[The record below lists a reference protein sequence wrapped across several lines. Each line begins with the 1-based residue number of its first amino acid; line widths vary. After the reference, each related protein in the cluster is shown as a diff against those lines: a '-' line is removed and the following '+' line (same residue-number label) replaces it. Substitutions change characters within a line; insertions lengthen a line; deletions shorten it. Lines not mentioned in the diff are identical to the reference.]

1 MSDKSVVLDMNLEH
15 IEHIRIRAAE
25 TDLAVAESRRCAA
38 VAENNVIVATLLP
51 LGYNKAKEAMDMKD
65 ILPEVNSPLFAGVDP
80 EDRKTM
86 LGCIGYHIGTFKKGD
101 IVAFE
106 EENIKHI
113 GIIISGAVD
122 MVKED
127 LWGNKTM
134 LVRMR
139 KDELFGET
147 FACGSDNLSVVTFLV
162 SEDARILFMPFDRVM
177 HSCTMA
183 CVFHHRLI
191 ENMVAIIANKN
202 RDLMRKVEVVSKR
215 SIREKLLAYLSIQ
228 AQTQNSRYFE
238 IPLGRVEL
246 AEYLCVDRSAL
257 TRELVKMK
265 EDGLIDYDKN
275 CFRIL

>member
-1 MSDKSVVLDMNLEH
+1 MMDL
-15 IEHIRIRAAE
+15 IEQ
-25 TDLAVAESRRCAA
+25 
-38 VAENNVIVATLLP
+38 
-51 LGYNKAKEAMDMKD
+51 
-65 ILPEVNSPLFAGVDP
+65 VNSPLFTGIKT
-80 EDRKTM
+80 EDLKAM

-162 SEDARILFMPFDRVM
+162 SEDAQILFMPFDRVM

-183 CVFHHRLI
+183 CRFHHRLI

-215 SIREKLLAYLSIQ
+215 TIREKLLAYLSIQ
-228 AQTQNSRYFE
+228 AQTQNSHYFE

-257 TRELVKMK
+257 TRELAKMK
-265 EDGLIDYDKN
+265 EDGMIDYDKN

>member
-1 MSDKSVVLDMNLEH
+1 MMDL
-15 IEHIRIRAAE
+15 IEQ
-25 TDLAVAESRRCAA
+25 
-38 VAENNVIVATLLP
+38 
-51 LGYNKAKEAMDMKD
+51 
-65 ILPEVNSPLFAGVDP
+65 VNSPLFSGIKT
-80 EDRKTM
+80 EDLKAM
-86 LGCIGYHIGTFKKGD
+86 LGCIGYHIGTFEKGD

-106 EENIKHI
+106 EENIRHI
-113 GIIISGAVD
+113 GILLSGAVD

-147 FACGSDNLSVVTFLV
+147 FACGEDNLSVVTFVV
-162 SEDARILFMPFDRVM
+162 SEDAKILFMPFDRVM

-191 ENMVAIIANKN
+191 ENMVHIIANKN

-215 SIREKLLAYLSIQ
+215 TIREKLLAYLSIQ
-228 AQTQNSRYFE
+228 AQIQERRYFE

>member
-1 MSDKSVVLDMNLEH
+1 MRDFMN
-15 IEHIRIRAAE
+15 
-25 TDLAVAESRRCAA
+25 
-38 VAENNVIVATLLP
+38 
-51 LGYNKAKEAMDMKD
+51 
-65 ILPEVNSPLFAGVDP
+65 EVKSPLFDGISP

-86 LGCIGYHIGTFKKGD
+86 LGCIGYHIGTFQKND

-113 GIIISGAVD
+113 GILLSGTVD

-147 FACGSDNLSVVTFLV
+147 FACGEDNLSVVTFEV
-162 SEDARILFMPFDRVM
+162 SEDAKILFIPFDRVM
-177 HSCTMA
+177 HNCTMA

-191 ENMVAIIANKN
+191 ENMVHIIANKN

-215 SIREKLLAYLSIQ
+215 TIREKLLTYLSIQ
-228 AQTQNSRYFE
+228 AQAQESRYFE
-238 IPLGRVEL
+238 IPFGRVEL

-265 EDGLIDYDKN
+265 DDGLIDYDKN

>member
-1 MSDKSVVLDMNLEH
+1 
-15 IEHIRIRAAE
+15 
-25 TDLAVAESRRCAA
+25 
-38 VAENNVIVATLLP
+38 
-51 LGYNKAKEAMDMKD
+51 MKD
-65 ILPEVNSPLFAGVDP
+65 ILQEVNSPLFRGIQP
-80 EDRKTM
+80 QERKAM
-86 LGCIGYHIGTFKKGD
+86 LGCIGYHIAAFRKGD

-106 EENIKHI
+106 EENIRHI
-113 GIIISGAVD
+113 GIILSGSVD

-134 LVRMR
+134 LVRMG

-162 SEDARILFMPFDRVM
+162 SEDAKILFMPFDRVM

-183 CVFHHRLI
+183 CRFHHRLI
-191 ENMVAIIANKN
+191 ENMVSVIAAKN

-215 SIREKLLAYLSIQ
+215 TIREKLLTYLSIQ
-228 AQTQNSRYFE
+228 AQAQETRYFE

-257 TRELVKMK
+257 TRELTKMK